1 MRSKVTL
8 GDKSIDNAGIPSD
21 YKLAIS
27 EYIWNGFDAK
37 ATNVDIQFKP
47 NEIGYISSFSISDNG
62 EGINLSTIES
72 TFGAFLD
79 SQKRQTFQ
87 RTSEVKGKMGKGRFS
102 FINFCSKAVW
112 KTRYKQEDNSILQY
126 DITINEGDKDY
137 YETNNNQII
146 QQGNTGTEVFFYNLK
161 NISSS
166 HFTHPSFSEFLAQ
179 EFGWFLHLNKEK
191 GYSISINGIAIDY
204 EYLIA
209 EDETITE
216 HISDFEFEISYI
228 RWDKKIGDKF
238 YYYYLNSN
246 KYELGKELTSFNNNA
261 INFFHSIYISSDYFD
276 NFSFEEKPQPRIDN
290 VKNQSDFVYKNLKK
304 KLLSFLKEKEKKYV
318 KESAA
323 NKLIADYE
331 KNGILPRFRDNK
343 YDKER
348 KQDLLNVI
356 KEIYCIQPKIFKGLK
371 KEQQQTCVGF
381 LNLLLDTD
389 ERENILSILSGIVTL
404 SEEERT
410 QLAQTLRTTSL
421 SRILRTIKMIKNRF
435 EVVEQLKNL
444 VFDLK
449 KFATERNHIQVAIE
463 ENYWLFGE
471 QFHLVSADETF
482 EKALSNYLY
491 ILDGNENEQQIN
503 SEERNRR
510 PDIFMCRKHKIA
522 DNSDF
527 SNMLEEN
534 VIVELKRPTVTIG
547 KKQFRQI
554 EDYLDLIKGEERFNS
569 QMRSWKFFVVSNKVD
584 DFIKDQYKSF
594 QDKNKRFLVHMKEQ
608 FEIYAMTWDDIFQL
622 FEIKH
627 RFLLDKLDF
636 DKKIIEEEIK
646 IEMCNRTAADNVIT
660 AVKKMGTI

>member
-1 MRSKVTL
+1 
-8 GDKSIDNAGIPSD
+8 
-21 YKLAIS
+21 
-27 EYIWNGFDAK
+27 
-37 ATNVDIQFKP
+37 
-47 NEIGYISSFSISDNG
+47 
-62 EGINLSTIES
+62 
-72 TFGAFLD
+72 
-79 SQKRQTFQ
+79 
-87 RTSEVKGKMGKGRFS
+87 
-102 FINFCSKAVW
+102 
-112 KTRYKQEDNSILQY
+112 
-126 DITINEGDKDY
+126 
-137 YETNNNQII
+137 
-146 QQGNTGTEVFFYNLK
+146 
-161 NISSS
+161 
-166 HFTHPSFSEFLAQ
+166 
-179 EFGWFLHLNKEK
+179 
-191 GYSISINGIAIDY
+191 
-204 EYLIA
+204 
-209 EDETITE
+209 
-216 HISDFEFEISYI
+216 
-228 RWDKKIGDKF
+228 
-238 YYYYLNSN
+238 
-246 KYELGKELTSFNNNA
+246 
-261 INFFHSIYISSDYFD
+261 
-276 NFSFEEKPQPRIDN
+276 
-290 VKNQSDFVYKNLKK
+290 
-304 KLLSFLKEKEKKYV
+304 
-318 KESAA
+318 
-323 NKLIADYE
+323 
-331 KNGILPRFRDNK
+331 
-343 YDKER
+343 
-348 KQDLLNVI
+348 
-356 KEIYCIQPKIFKGLK
+356 
-371 KEQQQTCVGF
+371 
-381 LNLLLDTD
+381 
-389 ERENILSILSGIVTL
+389 
-404 SEEERT
+404 
-410 QLAQTLRTTSL
+410 
-421 SRILRTIKMIKNRF
+421 MIKNRF

-510 PDIFMCRKHKIA
+510 PDIFMCRKHKVA

-660 AVKKMGTI
+660 AVKKWKLCSLNM